1 MRAFGFDWQWRASG
15 EPLSVEDYRRA
26 AGRKLP
32 RMVWSYIEG
41 GADDLR
47 TVAGNRSAFD
57 DWWLVPS
64 VLAGHDTHDLS
75 TRVAGLPVSMPVLT
89 APTGFNG
96 LTRWSGDL
104 DAIRAAE
111 RVGTRCVVSTA
122 STWSVEEIA
131 DAAGE
136 KHAFQLYPGSG
147 GVAAA
152 LMRRAWAAGF
162 RSLFV
167 TVDVPAV
174 GNREGERREGMG
186 VPPVLTPRRLLDV
199 SRHPRWAYD
208 VVKHRRIGGRNLAS
222 GDGVTAALASIEIQE
237 RHLVQSRLNWD
248 DVAWMRDNWHGTV
261 HLKGVLRPE
270 DAARAVDLGLDGVVV
285 SNHGG
290 RQLDGCVPSVAAL
303 PAVAD
308 AVAGRAEVLL
318 DGGIRRG
325 TDVLKALALGADAV
339 LVGRPCLYGMAV
351 AGERGV
357 EHVLTIL
364 REEIARG
371 LTLLGVRDVQDLDQS
386 HVRPATSDDQNTV
399 SIEAITTQ

>member
-174 GNREGERREGMG
+174 GNREG
-186 VPPVLTPRRLLDV
+186 
-199 SRHPRWAYD
+199 
-208 VVKHRRIGGRNLAS
+208 
-222 GDGVTAALASIEIQE
+222 
-237 RHLVQSRLNWD
+237 
-248 DVAWMRDNWHGTV
+248 
-261 HLKGVLRPE
+261 
-270 DAARAVDLGLDGVVV
+270 
-285 SNHGG
+285 
-290 RQLDGCVPSVAAL
+290 
-303 PAVAD
+303 
-308 AVAGRAEVLL
+308 
-318 DGGIRRG
+318 
-325 TDVLKALALGADAV
+325 
-339 LVGRPCLYGMAV
+339 
-351 AGERGV
+351 
-357 EHVLTIL
+357 
-364 REEIARG
+364 
-371 LTLLGVRDVQDLDQS
+371 
-386 HVRPATSDDQNTV
+386 
-399 SIEAITTQ
+399 

>member
-1 MRAFGFDWQWRASG
+1 MRAFGFDWRWQASG
-15 EPLSVEDYRRA
+15 ELLSVEDYRRA
-26 AGRKLP
+26 ASRRLP
-32 RMVWSYIEG
+32 HMVWAYVEG

-64 VLAGHDTHDLS
+64 VLAGHDTHDLAAE
-75 TRVAGLPVSMPVLT
+75 VAGMPVSMPVLT

-136 KHAFQLYPGSG
+136 PHAFQLYPGSG

-152 LMRRAWAAGF
+152 LMRRAWDAGF

-167 TVDVPAV
+167 TVDVPTV
-174 GNREGERREGMG
+174 GNREGEKRAGMG

-199 SRHPRWAYD
+199 TRHSRWAYD
-208 VVKHRRIGGRNLAS
+208 VVRHKRIGGRNLAS
-222 GDGVTAALASIEIQE
+222 GDGVTAALASIEVQE

-248 DVAWMRDNWHGTV
+248 DLAWMRDNWKGR
-261 HLKGVLRPE
+261 LYIKGVLRAE
-270 DAARAVDLGLDGVVV
+270 DAVSAVDLGLDGVVV

-290 RQLDGCVPSVAAL
+290 RQLDGCIPTVAAL

-308 AVAGRAEVLL
+308 AVAGRAEVFL

-325 TDVLKALALGADAV
+325 TDVIKALALGADAV
-339 LVGRPCLYGMAV
+339 LIGRPCLYGMAV
-351 AGERGV
+351 AGDRGV
-357 EHVLTIL
+357 EDVLTIL
-364 REEIARG
+364 RAEIERA
-371 LTLLGVRDVQDLDQS
+371 LTLLGVRDIRDLDRA
-386 HVRPATSDDQNTV
+386 HVRPAALGDQNGISMPV
-399 SIEAITTQ
+399 ITTQ

>member
-1 MRAFGFDWQWRASG
+1 MRAFGFDWQWRSSG
-15 EPLSVEDYRRA
+15 EPLSIDDYRRA
-26 AGRKLP
+26 ASRTVP

-47 TVAGNRSAFD
+47 TVAGNRTAFD

-122 STWSVEEIA
+122 ATWSLEEIA

-136 KHAFQLYPGSG
+136 QHAFQLYPGSE
-147 GVAAA
+147 GVAAV

-167 TVDVPAV
+167 TVDVPTV

-199 SRHPRWAYD
+199 ARHPRWAYD
-208 VVKHRRIGGRNLAS
+208 VVRHRRIGGRNLAS
-222 GDGVTAALASIEIQE
+222 GNGVTAALASIEVQE

-248 DVAWMRDNWHGTV
+248 DVAWMRDNWHGSLY
-261 HLKGVLRPE
+261 LKGVLRPD
-270 DAARAVDLGLDGVVV
+270 DAVRAVDLGVDGVVV

-290 RQLDGCVPSVAAL
+290 RQLDGAIPSLTAL

-308 AVAGRAEVLL
+308 AVAGRAQVLL

-325 TDVLKALALGADAV
+325 TDVIKALALGADAV
-339 LVGRPCLYGMAV
+339 LVGRPCLYGTAV
-351 AGERGV
+351 AGDRGV

-364 REEIARG
+364 RQEIERG
-371 LTLLGVRDVQDLDQS
+371 LTLLGVRDVRDLDRT
-386 HVRPATSDDQNTV
+386 HVRPAGTRDQNEI
-399 SIEAITTQ
+399 SIAAITTQ

>member
-1 MRAFGFDWQWRASG
+1 MRAFGFDWRWRASG
-15 EPLSVEDYRRA
+15 ELLSIEDYRHA
-26 AGRKLP
+26 AHRRLP
-32 RMVWSYIEG
+32 RMVRAYIEG

-64 VLAGHDTHDLS
+64 VLAGHDTHDLA
-75 TRVAGLPVSMPVLT
+75 VEVGGMPVSMPVLT

-136 KHAFQLYPGSG
+136 RHAFQLYPGSG

-152 LMRRAWAAGF
+152 LMRRAWDAGF

-167 TVDVPAV
+167 TVDVPTV
-174 GNREGERREGMG
+174 GNREGEKRAGMG

-208 VVKHRRIGGRNLAS
+208 VVRHKRIGGRNLAS
-222 GDGVTAALASIEIQE
+222 GDGVTAALASIEVQE

-248 DVAWMRDNWHGTV
+248 DLAWMRDNWKGR
-261 HLKGVLRPE
+261 LYIKGVLRAE
-270 DAARAVDLGLDGVVV
+270 DAVRAVDLGVDGVVV

-290 RQLDGCVPSVAAL
+290 RQLDGCVPSVSAL

-325 TDVLKALALGADAV
+325 TDVIKALALGADAV
-339 LVGRPCLYGMAV
+339 LIGRPCLYGMAV
-351 AGERGV
+351 AGDRGV
-357 EHVLTIL
+357 EQVLTIL
-364 REEIARG
+364 RTEIERG
-371 LTLLGVRDVQDLDQS
+371 LTLLGVRDIRDLDRS
-386 HVRPATSDDQNTV
+386 HVRPVSGNHQNEISMAPV
-399 SIEAITTQ
+399 TTQ

>member
-15 EPLSVEDYRRA
+15 DPLSVEDYRRA
-26 AGRKLP
+26 ASRRVP

-75 TRVAGLPVSMPVLT
+75 TRVAGLPVSLPVLT

-104 DAIRAAE
+104 DSIRAAE

-122 STWSVEEIA
+122 STWSVEELA
-131 DAAGE
+131 AAAGE
-136 KHAFQLYPGSG
+136 QHAFQLYPGVG
-147 GVAAA
+147 GVAGA
-152 LMRRAWAAGF
+152 LMRRAWDAGF

-174 GNREGERREGMG
+174 GNRQGEKREGMG

-222 GDGVTAALASIEIQE
+222 GDGVTAALASIEVQE

-248 DVAWMRDNWHGTV
+248 DVAWMRDNWNGTV

-270 DAARAVDLGLDGVVV
+270 DAVRAVELGLDGVVV

-290 RQLDGCVPSVAAL
+290 RQLDGCVPTLTAL
-303 PAVAD
+303 PEVAD

-318 DGGIRRG
+318 DGGVRRG
-325 TDVLKALALGADAV
+325 TDVIKALALGADAV

-351 AGERGV
+351 AGDRGV

-364 REEIARG
+364 RDEVARG
-371 LTLLGVRDVQDLDQS
+371 LTLLGVRDVHDLDRS
-386 HVRPATSDDQNTV
+386 HVRPAVPDENTV
-399 SIEAITTQ
+399 SIGAITTQ

>member
-15 EPLSVEDYRRA
+15 EPISIEDYRRA
-26 AGRKLP
+26 AGRTVP

-75 TRVAGLPVSMPVLT
+75 TRVADLPVSMPVLT

-136 KHAFQLYPGSG
+136 RHGFQLYPGSG

-152 LMRRAWAAGF
+152 LMRRAWSAGF

-174 GNREGERREGMG
+174 GNREGEKREGMG

-222 GDGVTAALASIEIQE
+222 GDGVTAALASIEVQE

-248 DVAWMRDNWHGTV
+248 DVAWMRDNWQGTV

-270 DAARAVDLGLDGVVV
+270 DAVRAVGLGLDGVVV

-290 RQLDGCVPSVAAL
+290 RQLDGCVPTLTAL
-303 PAVAD
+303 PDVAD

-325 TDVLKALALGADAV
+325 TDVIKALALGADAV

-351 AGERGV
+351 AGDRGV

-364 REEIARG
+364 RDEIARG
-371 LTLLGVRDVQDLDQS
+371 LTLLGVRDVHDLDRS
-386 HVRPATSDDQNTV
+386 HVRAVTPGENTV
-399 SIEAITTQ
+399 SIGAITTQ

>member
-15 EPLSVEDYRRA
+15 EPISIEDYRRA
-26 AGRKLP
+26 AGRTVP

-75 TRVAGLPVSMPVLT
+75 TRVADLPVSMPVLT

-136 KHAFQLYPGSG
+136 RHGFQLYPGSG

-152 LMRRAWAAGF
+152 LMRRAWSAGF

-174 GNREGERREGMG
+174 GNREGEKREGMG

-222 GDGVTAALASIEIQE
+222 GDGVTAALASIEVQE

-248 DVAWMRDNWHGTV
+248 DVAWMRDNWQGTV

-270 DAARAVDLGLDGVVV
+270 DAVRAVGLGLDGVVV

-290 RQLDGCVPSVAAL
+290 RQLDGCVPTLTAL
-303 PAVAD
+303 PDVAD

-325 TDVLKALALGADAV
+325 TDVIKALALGADAV

-351 AGERGV
+351 AGDRGV

-364 REEIARG
+364 RDEIARG
-371 LTLLGVRDVQDLDQS
+371 LTLLGVRDVHDLGRS
-386 HVRPATSDDQNTV
+386 HVRPVTPGENTV
-399 SIEAITTQ
+399 SIGAITTQ

>member
-1 MRAFGFDWQWRASG
+1 MKAFGFDWRWSG
-15 EPLSVEDYRRA
+15 SADLLSVDDYRRV
-26 AGRKLP
+26 AGRKVP
-32 RMVWSYIEG
+32 RMVWAYIEG

-64 VLAGHDTHDLS
+64 VLAGHDSHDLS
-75 TRVAGLPVSMPVLT
+75 TTVAGLPVSMPVLT

-104 DAIRAAE
+104 DTIRAAE

-122 STWSVEEIA
+122 STWSVEEVA
-131 DAAGE
+131 SAARE
-136 KHAFQLYPGSG
+136 QHAFQLYPGSG

-152 LMRRAWAAGF
+152 LMRRAWDAGF

-174 GNREGERREGMG
+174 GNREGEKRAGMG

-208 VVKHRRIGGRNLAS
+208 VVRHRRIGGRNLAS
-222 GDGVTAALASIEIQE
+222 GDGVTAALASIEVQE

-248 DVAWMRDNWHGTV
+248 DLAWMRDNWQGRLFV
-261 HLKGVLRPE
+261 KGVLRAD
-270 DAARAVDLGLDGVVV
+270 DAVRAVDLGLDGVVV

-290 RQLDGCVPSVAAL
+290 RQLDSCVPSVTAL
-303 PAVAD
+303 PEVAD

-325 TDVLKALALGADAV
+325 TDVIKALALGADAV

-351 AGERGV
+351 AGEQGV

-364 REEIARG
+364 RAEIERG
-371 LTLLGVRDVQDLDQS
+371 LTLLGVRDVRDLDRS
-386 HVRPATSDDQNTV
+386 HVRPVSIGDQNGV
-399 SIEAITTQ
+399 SIPLIATQ

>member
-152 LMRRAWAAGF
+152 LMRRAWVAGF

-222 GDGVTAALASIEIQE
+222 GDGV
-237 RHLVQSRLNWD
+237 
-248 DVAWMRDNWHGTV
+248 
-261 HLKGVLRPE
+261 
-270 DAARAVDLGLDGVVV
+270 
-285 SNHGG
+285 
-290 RQLDGCVPSVAAL
+290 
-303 PAVAD
+303 
-308 AVAGRAEVLL
+308 
-318 DGGIRRG
+318 
-325 TDVLKALALGADAV
+325 
-339 LVGRPCLYGMAV
+339 
-351 AGERGV
+351 
-357 EHVLTIL
+357 
-364 REEIARG
+364 
-371 LTLLGVRDVQDLDQS
+371 
-386 HVRPATSDDQNTV
+386 
-399 SIEAITTQ
+399 